1 MSRNEIEVP
10 KEIRQFMITGAAES
24 NLGQKNGAKKQYRYG
39 NLHIR
44 EYDDKYLVH
53 TDKVDPRRDPLGHL
67 IHDAPEF
74 LVGLACA
81 IFGGKKIADA
91 ISQNSNS
98 DKLALFAGL
107 IGAVPLGYVGYYIT
121 KTIKKNLE

>member
-1 MSRNEIEVP
+1 MEIYTLENMMTNIWFIL
-10 KEIRQFMITGAAES
+10 IRW
-24 NLGQKNGAKKQYRYG
+24 
-39 NLHIR
+39 IR
-44 EYDDKYLVH
+44 A
-53 TDKVDPRRDPLGHL
+53 RDPLGHL